1 MNVQIAGGRR
11 KLLRLPTKND
21 KRLLKKANQ
30 VLWEI
35 QVTDLEVGAT
45 TFARFALVSKIE
57 KSALRPVE
65 DKPAFIPRLET

>member
-21 KRLLKKANQ
+21 KILLKKANQ

-45 TFARFALVSKIE
+45 TCARFALVSKVE
-57 KSALRPVE
+57 ESALRPVE